1 MHSLCGASSVIG
13 AVAMALAAR
22 ELEARLAGADDAE
35 ELARQG
41 QALDVALRALVAQIV
56 QRLDA

>member
-1 MHSLCGASSVIG
+1 M
-13 AVAMALAAR
+13 AMALAAR